1 MFETSLSKL
10 KSKDQTTF
18 EIHHIYPQ
26 NAKVFTKGDEL
37 VKTCFPA
44 LPAPDV
50 VPPGPEHLLGV
61 RVAHHSRHEGGA
73 EHSHDVS
80 ALLLF
85 RQRYNPEK

>member
-10 KSKDQTTF
+10 KSEDQTTV

-26 NAKVFTKGDEL
+26 YAKVFTKGDEL
-37 VKTCFPA
+37 VKTCFSA
-44 LPAPDV
+44 LPPPDV
-50 VPPGPEHLLGV
+50 VPPGSEHLLSV

-80 ALLLF
+80 TLLLF
-85 RQRYNPEK
+85 RRR